1 MKWLTPVIVTSFI
14 LILACWFVAVWSYA
28 EKIGHGSWNSNIFLW
43 SSIGMLAAIVVFVFS
58 LIILLIER
66 LSRRSGRS

>member
-14 LILACWFVAVWSYA
+14 LIPVFWFIAILAFT
-28 EKIGHGSWNSNIFLW
+28 EKIGDGSWNSNIFLW
-43 SSIGMLAAIVVFVFS
+43 SSIGMLAAIAVFVFS

-66 LSRRSGRS
+66 LSRRS

>member
-14 LILACWFVAVWSYA
+14 LILVCWLVAVWSYA
-28 EKIGHGSWNSNIFLW
+28 EKIGDGSWNSNIFYV
-43 SSIGMLAAIVVFVFS
+43 SSIGMLGAIVVFVFS

-66 LSRRSGRS
+66 LSRRN